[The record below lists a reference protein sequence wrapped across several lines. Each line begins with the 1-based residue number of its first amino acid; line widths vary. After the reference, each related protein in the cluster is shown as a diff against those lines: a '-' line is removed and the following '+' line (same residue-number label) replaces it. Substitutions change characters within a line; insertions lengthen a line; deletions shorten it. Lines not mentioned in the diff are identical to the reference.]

1 MRHYANTRE
10 GLQQCVKDQF
20 GRNVEPVSIEPVSLS
35 GDLGGDITME
45 NQYNKKAV
53 HFGAGKIGRGFIAE
67 LLHDSGY
74 EIIFG
79 DVVDELVDLVN
90 KEHEY
95 PLFLIDHNYEEKT
108 IDHVVAYSNIKNPE
122 KLIDAMCEA
131 EIITTS
137 VMATNLPKVA
147 PLITEGFKKRLKENK
162 NKAIVMACENAMM
175 GTDILKKAMIETN
188 ILSEE
193 ELDSIAVFPNTVV
206 DRMVFGGVHNG
217 KEGIEVGDAYEL
229 VIEKNKL
236 IDPNYE
242 PIKGAEY
249 VNDLMMYL
257 QRKIY
262 IINCGHAIAGYYGQ
276 ALKGYEIVQDS
287 LRDPELIPQ
296 IREAMLESASALEK
310 KYGFTHESLVDYME
324 TMMVKRFTTPGVV
337 DPISRVSREPIR
349 KIAPNDRIMG
359 PANNCEE
366 YGLDNTYLLKG
377 VACALKFKSEGDAQ
391 AEELQNFIKENG
403 VEEAIVKYT
412 GVEKGIRMYNAI
424 LEEYA
429 KL

>member
-1 MRHYANTRE
+1 MNNQENLETNKS
-10 GLQQCVKDQF
+10 VK
-20 GRNVEPVSIEPVSLS
+20 
-35 GDLGGDITME
+35 T
-45 NQYNKKAV
+45 AV

-74 EIIFG
+74 EVIFG
-79 DVVDELVDLVN
+79 DVVDELIDLVN
-90 KEHEY
+90 KNHEY
-95 PLFLIDHNYEEKT
+95 PLFLIDHNYEEKI
-108 IDHVVAYSNIKNPE
+108 IDHVSAYSNIKNEE
-122 KLIDAMCEA
+122 KLIDAMVDA

-147 PLITEGFKKRLKENK
+147 PLITMGLKKRLEQGKGK
-162 NKAIVMACENAMM
+162 VIVMACENAIM
-175 GTDILKKAMIETN
+175 GTDILKNAMIETK
-188 ILSEE
+188 ILTEE
-193 ELDSIAVFPNTVV
+193 QIDAIGVFPNTAV

-217 KEGIEVGDAYEL
+217 KEGIEIGDAFEL

-236 IDPNYE
+236 IDPKSE

-249 VNDLMMYL
+249 VDDLMMYL

-276 ALKGYEIVQDS
+276 VLKGYEIVQDS
-287 LRDPELIPQ
+287 LRDPELLPQ

-310 KYGFTHESLVDYME
+310 KYGFTHESLVEYME

-349 KIAPNDRIMG
+349 KISPNDRIMG

-377 VACALKFKSEGDAQ
+377 VACALKYKSEGDIQ
-391 AEELQNFIKENG
+391 AEELQSYIADNG
-403 VEEAIVKYT
+403 VEAAIVKYT
-412 GVEKGIRMYNAI
+412 GAQKNSRMYNVI
-424 LEEYA
+424 LDEYK
-429 KL
+429 KLDS

>member
-1 MRHYANTRE
+1 
-10 GLQQCVKDQF
+10 
-20 GRNVEPVSIEPVSLS
+20 
-35 GDLGGDITME
+35 ME
-45 NQYNKKAV
+45 YQYNKKAV
-53 HFGAGKIGRGFIAE
+53 HLGAGKIGRGFIAE

-74 EIIFG
+74 EVIFG

-95 PLFLIDHNYEEKT
+95 PLFLIDHNYEEKI
-108 IDHVVAYSNIKNPE
+108 IDHVIAYSNIKNPE
-122 KLIDAMCEA
+122 KLVDEMCEA

-137 VMATNLPKVA
+137 VMDTNLPKVA
-147 PLITEGFKKRLKENK
+147 PLITEGLKKRLEQNQ

-188 ILSEE
+188 ILTEE
-193 ELDSIAVFPNTVV
+193 ELDSIAVFPNTAV
-206 DRMVFGGVHNG
+206 DRMVFGGIHNG

-236 IDPNYE
+236 IDPDSE

-249 VNDLMMYL
+249 VDDLMMYL

-377 VACALKFKSEGDAQ
+377 VACALKFKSDGDAQ

-412 GVEKGIRMYNAI
+412 GVEKGSRMFNVI

>member
-1 MRHYANTRE
+1 MNNQENLETNKS
-10 GLQQCVKDQF
+10 VK
-20 GRNVEPVSIEPVSLS
+20 
-35 GDLGGDITME
+35 T
-45 NQYNKKAV
+45 AV

-74 EIIFG
+74 EVIFG
-79 DVVDELVDLVN
+79 DVVDELIDLVN
-90 KEHEY
+90 KNHEY
-95 PLFLIDHNYEEKT
+95 PLFLIDHNYEEKI
-108 IDHVVAYSNIKNPE
+108 IDHVSAYSNIKNEE
-122 KLIDAMCEA
+122 KLIDAMVDA

-147 PLITEGFKKRLKENK
+147 PLITMGLKKRLELGKGK
-162 NKAIVMACENAMM
+162 VIVMACENAIM
-175 GTDILKKAMIETN
+175 GTDILKNAMIETK
-188 ILSEE
+188 ILTEE
-193 ELDSIAVFPNTVV
+193 QIDAIGVFPNTAV

-217 KEGIEVGDAYEL
+217 KEGIEIGDAFEL

-236 IDPNYE
+236 IDPKSE

-249 VNDLMMYL
+249 VDDLMMYL

-276 ALKGYEIVQDS
+276 VLKGYEIVQDS
-287 LRDPELIPQ
+287 LRDPELLPQ

-310 KYGFTHESLVDYME
+310 KYGFTHESLVEYME

-349 KIAPNDRIMG
+349 KISPNDRIMG

-377 VACALKFKSEGDAQ
+377 VACALKYKSECDIQ
-391 AEELQNFIKENG
+391 AEELQSYIADNG
-403 VEEAIVKYT
+403 VEAAIVKYT
-412 GVEKGIRMYNAI
+412 GAQKNSRMYNVI
-424 LEEYA
+424 LDEYK
-429 KL
+429 KLDS

>member
-1 MRHYANTRE
+1 MNNQENLETNKS
-10 GLQQCVKDQF
+10 VK
-20 GRNVEPVSIEPVSLS
+20 
-35 GDLGGDITME
+35 T
-45 NQYNKKAV
+45 AV

-74 EIIFG
+74 EIVFG
-79 DVVDELVDLVN
+79 DVVDELVDIVN
-90 KEHEY
+90 KNHQY
-95 PLFLIDHNYEEKT
+95 PLFLIDHNYEEKI
-108 IDHVVAYSNIKNPE
+108 IDHVIAYSNTKEPD

-147 PLITEGFKKRLKENK
+147 PLITMGLKKRLEQGKGK
-162 NKAIVMACENAMM
+162 VLVMACENAIM
-175 GTDILKKAMIETN
+175 GTDILKNAMIETK
-188 ILSEE
+188 ILTEE
-193 ELDSIAVFPNTVV
+193 QIDAIGVFPNTAV

-217 KEGIEVGDAYEL
+217 KEGIEIGDAFEL

-236 IDPNYE
+236 IDPKSE

-249 VNDLMMYL
+249 VDDLMMYL

-276 ALKGYEIVQDS
+276 VLKGYEIVQDS
-287 LRDPELIPQ
+287 LRDPELLPQ
-296 IREAMLESASALEK
+296 IRKAMLESASALEK
-310 KYGFTHESLVDYME
+310 KYGFTHESLVEYME

-349 KIAPNDRIMG
+349 KISPNDRIMG

-377 VACALKFKSEGDAQ
+377 VACALKYKSEGDLQ
-391 AEELQNFIKENG
+391 AEELQNYIADNG
-403 VEEAIVKYT
+403 VEAAIVKYT
-412 GVEKGIRMYNAI
+412 GAQKNSRMYNVI
-424 LEEYA
+424 LDEYK
-429 KL
+429 KLDS

>member
-1 MRHYANTRE
+1 
-10 GLQQCVKDQF
+10 
-20 GRNVEPVSIEPVSLS
+20 
-35 GDLGGDITME
+35 ME
-45 NQYNKKAV
+45 NQKHNEIIQLKEKFTKKAV

-74 EIIFG
+74 EIVFG
-79 DVVDELVDLVN
+79 DVVEELVNLVN
-90 KEHEY
+90 KEHKY
-95 PLFLIDHNYEEKT
+95 SLFLIDHNYEEKI
-108 IDHVVAYSNIKNPE
+108 IDHVIAYSNTKDQD

-137 VMATNLPKVA
+137 VMATNLSKVA
-147 PLITEGFKKRLKENK
+147 PLITMGLKKRLEQGRDKV
-162 NKAIVMACENAMM
+162 IVMACENAIM
-175 GTDILKKAMIETN
+175 GTDILKNAMIESK
-188 ILSEE
+188 ILTEE
-193 ELDSIAVFPNTVV
+193 QIDAIGVFPNTAV

-217 KEGIEVGDAYEL
+217 KEGIEIGDAFEL

-236 IDPNYE
+236 LDSNSE
-242 PIKGAEY
+242 PINGAEY
-249 VNDLMMYL
+249 VDDIMMYL

-276 ALKGYEIVQDS
+276 VLKGYDIVQDS
-287 LRDPELIPQ
+287 LRDPDLLPQ

-310 KYGFTHESLVDYME
+310 KYGFTHESLVEYME

-377 VACALKFKSEGDAQ
+377 VACALKFRAEGDLQ
-391 AEELQNFIKENG
+391 AEELQNYIADNG
-403 VEEAIVKYT
+403 VESAIVKYT
-412 GVEKGIRMYNAI
+412 GAQKDSHMYNVI
-424 LEEYA
+424 LDEYK
-429 KL
+429 KLGSEK

>member
-1 MRHYANTRE
+1 MKKIYKSE
-10 GLQQCVKDQF
+10 
-20 GRNVEPVSIEPVSLS
+20 NVF
-35 GDLGGDITME
+35 
-45 NQYNKKAV
+45 NKKAV

-79 DVVDELVDLVN
+79 DVVDEIIDLVN
-90 KEHEY
+90 KNHEY
-95 PLFLIDHNYEEKT
+95 PLFLIDHNYEEKI
-108 IDHVVAYSNIKNPE
+108 IDHVSAYSNIKE
-122 KLIDAMCEA
+122 EDKLIDEMCDA

-137 VMATNLPKVA
+137 VMATNLSKVA
-147 PLITEGFKKRLKENK
+147 PLIARGLKKRLEQGKE
-162 NKAIVMACENAMM
+162 KAIVMACENAIM
-175 GTDILKKAMIETN
+175 GTDILKKAILETRILTKEQIE
-188 ILSEE
+188 
-193 ELDSIAVFPNTVV
+193 SIGVFPNTAV

-217 KEGIEVGDAYEL
+217 KEGIEVGDAFEL

-236 IDPNYE
+236 VDPDSE

-249 VNDLMMYL
+249 VDDIMMYL

-276 ALKGYEIVQDS
+276 ALKGYDIVQDS
-287 LRDPELIPQ
+287 LRDPELLPQ

-310 KYGFTHESLVDYME
+310 KYGFTHESLVEYME

-377 VACALKFKSEGDAQ
+377 VACALKFHAEGDIQ
-391 AEELQNFIKENG
+391 AEELQSYIKDNG
-403 VEEAIVKYT
+403 VEAAIVKYT
-412 GVEKGIRMYNAI
+412 GVEKNSHMYNVI
-424 LEEYA
+424 LDEY
-429 KL
+429 KKCQK